1 MTRGS
6 PKHVVIVFFVM
17 NQVMNMNSF
26 MALNLANQD
35 EAFLL
40 LQKTN
45 SALNDLDATKRKRPI
60 SSSKR
65 ILGFKIKRRGL
76 LLKKI
81 RKIIEHRSEV
91 VQTWKTIG
99 TTYNTVGS
107 RR

>member
-81 RKIIEHRSEV
+81 RKIEHWSEV

-99 TTYNTVGS
+99 ATYNAVGS

>member
-6 PKHVVIVFFVM
+6 PNHVVIVFFVM

-45 SALNDLDATKRKRPI
+45 SALNDLDA
-60 SSSKR
+60 
-65 ILGFKIKRRGL
+65 L
-76 LLKKI
+76 LD
-81 RKIIEHRSEV
+81 
-91 VQTWKTIG
+91 
-99 TTYNTVGS
+99 
-107 RR
+107 